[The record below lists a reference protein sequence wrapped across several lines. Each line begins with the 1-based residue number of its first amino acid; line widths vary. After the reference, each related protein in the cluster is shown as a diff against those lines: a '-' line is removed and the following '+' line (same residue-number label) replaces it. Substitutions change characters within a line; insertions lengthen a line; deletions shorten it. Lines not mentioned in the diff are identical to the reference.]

1 MVNEQSGKGVMNFL
15 EIFIVKSICPM
26 MIHVGRVVF
35 YFVSRL
41 SNLHIC
47 L

>member
-1 MVNEQSGKGVMNFL
+1 MVNEQSGGYEFL